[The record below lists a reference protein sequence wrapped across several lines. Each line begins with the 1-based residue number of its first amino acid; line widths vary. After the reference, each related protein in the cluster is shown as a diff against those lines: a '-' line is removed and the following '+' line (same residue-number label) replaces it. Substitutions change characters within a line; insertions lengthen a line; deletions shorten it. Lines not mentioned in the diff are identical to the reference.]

1 MPQIA
6 QIGEIYA
13 SQLFWL
19 AIFFGAIFVVIGL
32 GMLPKIQS
40 TVDAR
45 DAKIAA
51 DLEAARGA
59 RPPPTAL
66 KKAIA
71 REMDKSRA
79 EAARLAA
86 EAKAEAAKATE
97 QSVATA
103 DAAIGGRLD
112 AAMARIGEARAAALA
127 EIESVAA
134 EATEATGQPRVGA
147 DDRCRRRRAPRLPRN
162 WSMAEP
168 EIVNETALGAEVPGT
183 RMAPPTRRRSASTR
197 RCRSRWR
204 WSSC

>member
-45 DAKIAA
+45 DAQIAA

-59 RPPPTAL
+59 RHAADSL
-66 KKAIA
+66 EEGYRA
-71 REMDKSRA
+71 EMDKSRA
-79 EAARLAA
+79 EAARLSA
-86 EAKAEAAKATE
+86 EAKASAAKATE

-103 DAAIGGRLD
+103 DESIGGRLD
-112 AAMARIGEARAAALA
+112 AAMARIGEARNAALS
-127 EIESVAA
+127 EIEAVAA
-134 EATEATGQPRVGA
+134 EATEQLVSRVSGLA
-147 DDRCRRRRAPRLPRN
+147 IDQAAVRAAVAKEL
-162 WSMAEP
+162 AH
-168 EIVNETALGAEVPGT
+168 G
-183 RMAPPTRRRSASTR
+183 
-197 RCRSRWR
+197 
-204 WSSC
+204 

>member
-1 MPQIA
+1 MPQID

-59 RPPPTAL
+59 RAAADSL
-66 KKAIA
+66 EEGY
-71 REMDKSRA
+71 RGEMDKSRA

-86 EAKAEAAKATE
+86 EAKVNAAKATE

-112 AAMARIGEARAAALA
+112 AAMTRIGAARAAALA

-134 EATEATGQPRVGA
+134 EATGQLVSRVSGLTIDPATVR
-147 DDRCRRRRAPRLPRN
+147 
-162 WSMAEP
+162 
-168 EIVNETALGAEVPGT
+168 TAVAKELVHG
-183 RMAPPTRRRSASTR
+183 
-197 RCRSRWR
+197 
-204 WSSC
+204 

>member
-59 RPPPTAL
+59 RHAADSL
-66 KKAIA
+66 EEGYRA
-71 REMDKSRA
+71 EMDKSRA

-86 EAKAEAAKATE
+86 EAKAHAAKATE

-103 DAAIGGRLD
+103 DTAIGGRLD
-112 AAMARIGEARAAALA
+112 AAMVRIGEARSAALA

-134 EATEATGQPRVGA
+134 EATEQLVSRVSGLSIDAATV
-147 DDRCRRRRAPRLPRN
+147 RAAVAKEL
-162 WSMAEP
+162 
-168 EIVNETALGAEVPGT
+168 VHG
-183 RMAPPTRRRSASTR
+183 
-197 RCRSRWR
+197 
-204 WSSC
+204 

>member
-1 MPQIA
+1 MPQIG

-51 DLEAARGA
+51 DLEAARDA
-59 RPPPTAL
+59 RHAADSL
-66 KKAIA
+66 EEGYRA
-71 REMDKSRA
+71 EMDKSRA

-86 EAKAEAAKATE
+86 EAKASAAKATE

-103 DAAIGGRLD
+103 DEAIGERLD
-112 AAMARIGEARAAALA
+112 AAMVRIGEARTAALA
-127 EIESVAA
+127 EIETVAA
-134 EATEATGQPRVGA
+134 EATEQLVSRVAGLKVDPATA
-147 DDRCRRRRAPRLPRN
+147 
-162 WSMAEP
+162 
-168 EIVNETALGAEVPGT
+168 
-183 RMAPPTRRRSASTR
+183 RSAVAKELVNG
-197 RCRSRWR
+197 
-204 WSSC
+204 

>member
-6 QIGEIYA
+6 QIGEIFA

-59 RPPPTAL
+59 RHAADSL
-66 KKAIA
+66 EEGY
-71 REMDKSRA
+71 RGEMDKSRA

-86 EAKAEAAKATE
+86 EAKANAATATE
-97 QSVATA
+97 QSVASA
-103 DAAIGGRLD
+103 DEAIGGRLD
-112 AAMARIGEARAAALA
+112 AAMVRIGEARAAALA
-127 EIESVAA
+127 EIENVAA
-134 EATEATGQPRVGA
+134 EATEQLVSRVAGLTIDPATAR
-147 DDRCRRRRAPRLPRN
+147 
-162 WSMAEP
+162 
-168 EIVNETALGAEVPGT
+168 TAVAKELAHG
-183 RMAPPTRRRSASTR
+183 
-197 RCRSRWR
+197 
-204 WSSC
+204 

>member
-32 GMLPKIQS
+32 GMLPRIQS

-45 DAKIAA
+45 DARIAA

-59 RPPPTAL
+59 RHAADSL
-66 KKAIA
+66 EEGYRA
-71 REMDKSRA
+71 EMDKSRA

-86 EAKAEAAKATE
+86 EAKASAAKATE

-103 DAAIGGRLD
+103 DAAIGVRLD
-112 AAMARIGEARAAALA
+112 AAMVRIGAARTAALA
-127 EIESVAA
+127 EIETVAA
-134 EATEATGQPRVGA
+134 EATGHMVSRVAGLTVDPA
-147 DDRCRRRRAPRLPRN
+147 A
-162 WSMAEP
+162 A
-168 EIVNETALGAEVPGT
+168 
-183 RMAPPTRRRSASTR
+183 RSAVAKELVNG
-197 RCRSRWR
+197 
-204 WSSC
+204 